1 MRGEL
6 VSFAPDSIDSESG
19 TINNERA
26 GAPYLAFLADTS
38 LHSHSVESMQLIAA
52 TWHQVGPLEAIC
64 FTIFVVV
71 IS

>member
-1 MRGEL
+1 M
-6 VSFAPDSIDSESG
+6 SSIPDSINSESR

-52 TWHQVGPLEAIC
+52 TWHQVGPLEATC
-64 FTIFVVV
+64 FPIILMV